1 MIDSLSAGTFPTD
14 GDSYL
19 RVVNIAALAQLLKL
33 MQLPKESVPLDISRY
48 RATFTEMT
56 TNLYRDTPPFTVAVD
71 LDRGDDPQPSTRCFA
86 TELPANLA
94 VDLIADWATWQY
106 GQSLSVRTVTERA
119 SAVKRC
125 AQHTGTAPEFLQPQQ
140 IAEWLANDE
149 WSARTRVTYYLA
161 LSAWFRWLATM
172 GHRPVNPM
180 ERVGK
185 PRQPRTVPR
194 PITDANLRRL
204 LGVLMRRRTRAM
216 ILLAALQGLRA
227 HEIAKVKAEDF
238 DLVDRT
244 LTVKGKG
251 GVVATLPLHHL
262 VVEHAYLMPR
272 TGHWFPGSDQGYQR
286 RESVCQMIKQAM
298 VRAGARVWRVPRG
311 RCCLGIDGPG
321 RQRRRTCPTSLQAAS
336 RRNCLRDGC

>member
-1 MIDSLSAGTFPTD
+1 
-14 GDSYL
+14 
-19 RVVNIAALAQLLKL
+19 
-33 MQLPKESVPLDISRY
+33 
-48 RATFTEMT
+48 MT

-71 LDRGDDPQPSTRCFA
+71 LDRGDDPQPSARCFA
-86 TELPANLA
+86 TELPADLA

-106 GQSLSVRTVTERA
+106 AQSLSVRTVTERA

-125 AQHTGTAPEFLQPQQ
+125 AQQTGTAPEFLQPQQ

-272 TGHWFPGSDQGYQR
+272 TGYWFPGPDQGHQR
-286 RESVCQMIKQAM
+286 RESVCQTIKQAM
-298 VRAGARVWRVPRG
+298 VRAGVRG
-311 RCCLGIDGPG
+311 SAHQLRHWFGTALVRAGVDLRTTQELMRHQNLASTAIYTAISD
-321 RQRRRTCPTSLQAAS
+321 RQRAAGLQRLDPLQVGTLS
-336 RRNCLRDGC
+336 DRDDVV